1 MQNNRNPQ
9 QRAQVYGAGD
19 EVAYAGRTMR
29 YGRVVRVLGAGDT
42 AQIEI
47 EFEDGGR
54 EVHKMR
60 DKALSLLRRSS
71 GASAAQEDVKDRG
84 RLRDPDVE
92 AVRKSDQRR
101 RW

>member
-1 MQNNRNPQ
+1 MQNKRNPPPKT
-9 QRAQVYGAGD
+9 QVFGVND

-29 YGRVVRVLGAGDT
+29 YGRVARVLGSGDA

-47 EFEDGGR
+47 EFEDGSR

-60 DKALSLLRRSS
+60 DKALSLLRRAS
-71 GASAAQEDVKDRG
+71 GASAVDEGASDRG
-84 RLRDPDVE
+84 RLRDPDIE
-92 AVRKSDQRR
+92 SVRKSDQRR